1 MSILD
6 LLKEV
11 PLSAVLKEKI
21 ATLETENKSLKSEI
35 AIIKEKLSQSEQQRR
50 TLEEQVIQKQ
60 TQFHNSNPLGY
71 VCDHCG
77 CQKLKRTGNR
87 PDPTFGV
94 LGAKQSIF
102 ICEACGKESAY
113 SQA

>member
-71 VCDHCG
+71 VCDHYG
-77 CQKLKRTGNR
+77 GQISTLKMVKRLLATSL
-87 PDPTFGV
+87 PET
-94 LGAKQSIF
+94 
-102 ICEACGKESAY
+102 
-113 SQA
+113 